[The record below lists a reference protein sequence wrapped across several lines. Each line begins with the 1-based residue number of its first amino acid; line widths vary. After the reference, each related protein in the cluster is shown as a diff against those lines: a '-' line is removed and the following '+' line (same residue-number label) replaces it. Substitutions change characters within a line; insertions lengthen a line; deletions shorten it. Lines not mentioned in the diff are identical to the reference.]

1 MPGMPGMIHS
11 STTMLMGGKLGRLLR
26 GSCAMLGPCAVRVG
40 VFSRVF
46 VRVVHAPL
54 LLEVAV
60 ETPCQIK
67 TGSYRAGYPSGV
79 SFEQVFNYRCYGAGV
94 ESTQMTSRRTPV
106 RVRGDSSVR
115 TILTIVGAVLLVIIG
130 LLGMH
135 TFSAGSSGH
144 ASATHSSVSHE
155 AADPSHVMGATHAAT
170 ALASANCDDG
180 CVAAAHQ
187 PMSHDD
193 MMMACVLALLAGF
206 VLLLPLARLTHTS
219 VSLRRLSQQVELRI
233 REVLPH
239 PPSLIVLSISRT

>member
-1 MPGMPGMIHS
+1 M
-11 STTMLMGGKLGRLLR
+11 
-26 GSCAMLGPCAVRVG
+26 
-40 VFSRVF
+40 
-46 VRVVHAPL
+46 
-54 LLEVAV
+54 

-79 SFEQVFNYRCYGAGV
+79 FSRQAPMNHCYGAEV
-94 ESTQMTSRRTPV
+94 EHARMTSRRTSV
-106 RVRGDSSVR
+106 SVRGDSSVH
-115 TILTIVGAVLLVIIG
+115 TILTVLGAVLLVIIG

-144 ASATHSSVSHE
+144 SPTTHTSVSNE
-155 AADPSHVMGATHAAT
+155 AADPSHVMGVTHAA
-170 ALASANCDDG
+170 ASANCDVG

>member
-1 MPGMPGMIHS
+1 
-11 STTMLMGGKLGRLLR
+11 MLMGGMLGRLLR

-40 VFSRVF
+40 IFSRVF

-67 TGSYRAGYPSGV
+67 TGSYRAGYPSGD
-79 SFEQVFNYRCYGAGV
+79 SSKQAFNQRCYGAGV
-94 ESTQMTSRRTPV
+94 TSAQMTPRRTSV
-106 RVRGDSSVR
+106 RHRGDSSVR
-115 TILTIVGAVLLVIIG
+115 TILTVVGAVLLVIIG

-144 ASATHSSVSHE
+144 SSTTHMNVSHE
-155 AADPSHVMGATHAAT
+155 AAHPSHVMGASHAAT
-170 ALASANCDDG
+170 AVASTNCDDG
-180 CVAAAHQ
+180 CVAATHQ

-206 VLLLPLARLTHTS
+206 ALLLPLARLTRTS
-219 VSLRRLSQQVELRI
+219 VSLRRLSRQVELRI
-233 REVLPH
+233 REVLPR